1 MSNKEIKVITP
12 PNVGWLEYKLNP
24 QEMDYLWR
32 CIETNKKRSF
42 KNNLAGNISSSY
54 SLMDRGDWF
63 FTNVCTPLINAYS
76 ERFYNLGDSIPIM
89 GVHPYYMSTWW
100 VNYQK
105 QNEFNPIHNHTG
117 VYSFVIW
124 MKIPYDSKKQN
135 LKDIARGSNNPQIGN
150 FQFVYAD
157 ILGRSESHEYRLSP
171 EYEGTML
178 FFPAELD
185 HMVYPF
191 YDCDE
196 QRVSISGNVMLKED
210 TSSLTIVD

>member
-32 CIETNKKRSF
+32 CIETNKKTPF

-63 FTNVCTPLINAYS
+63 FINVCKPLMYEYTES
-76 ERFYNLGDSIPIM
+76 FENLGKFIPTSLN
-89 GVHPYYMSTWW
+89 HPYCMNSWW

-105 QNEFNPIHNHTG
+105 QNEFNPIHTHGG

-135 LKDIARGSNNPQIGN
+135 QKDIARNSNAPLIGD
-150 FQFVYAD
+150 FQFLFSTT
-157 ILGRSESHEYRLSP
+157 LGKNRDYTYRLSP
-171 EYEGTML
+171 QYEGTML
-178 FFPAELD
+178 FFPSELD
-185 HMVYPF
+185 HQVYPF

-196 QRVSISGNVMLKED
+196 DRISISGNIRID
-210 TSSLTIVD
+210 TSKKL

>member
-1 MSNKEIKVITP
+1 MNTKEIQKVDP
-12 PNVGWLEYKLNP
+12 SNLGWLEYQLNS
-24 QEMDYLWR
+24 QEMDYVWR
-32 CIETNKKRSF
+32 CIENKKEDQ
-42 KNNLAGNISSSY
+42 KKQLAGNISSSY

-63 FTNVCTPLINAYS
+63 FTNVCKPLMYEYT
-76 ERFYNLGDSIPIM
+76 ERFENLGNNIPNN
-89 GVHPYYMSTWW
+89 GRQPYCMSTWW

-105 QNEFNPIHNHTG
+105 QNEFNPVHRHIG

-135 LKDIARGSNNPQIGN
+135 QKDIGRNSNTPLVGD
-150 FQFVYAD
+150 FQFLYGDVLRRNGSYT
-157 ILGRSESHEYRLSP
+157 YKMSP
-171 EYEGTML
+171 ECEGTML

-196 QRVSISGNVMLKED
+196 DRISISGNIMID
-210 TSSLTIVD
+210 TNRRM